1 MSIRGFLHDLTHLGV
16 APDTPP
22 SDAKYIILTNS
33 VSFLGLLVSLLYFP
47 VNLSVEGNLSVQL
60 VPPLVSGAAF
70 SVPPW
75 LNHRRRYWAAT
86 TVMSI
91 AGLGTPLAFTLAFGS
106 DSGNH
111 FYFLP
116 ILSGVTLLYPP
127 RYWKTAGFVA
137 FTGLICFITIVLWGD
152 QVSPLVS
159 FPDEVEQN
167 YYALALII
175 SAVLVAFISYYA
187 HRRTVIVEAQVA
199 ARSRDLVRT
208 IRELQATQAQ
218 MIEAENQAVLARL
231 VAGLLHE
238 INTPLGSIRSAA
250 DTMAGAVTRWERV
263 VTQYADPSH
272 PEGQAALRALEVA
285 PQLRDSLHEGT
296 ARLSTVVD
304 GLRQFVGLDEAER
317 KPLDVRKGIDGALS
331 LLGPSLQGRIEVI
344 RDYAETLPE
353 VVCRPA
359 KLNRAFLSVLQNAV
373 QAIEGRGVLRVSVRK
388 LDGRIEIDVVDDGK
402 GIPRS
407 KMPEIFELGLTR
419 KEGRVGLRLG
429 LPMSKRCIE
438 ELGGQLAV
446 ESVEGE
452 GTTVR
457 MTLPVATS

>member
-1 MSIRGFLHDLTHLGV
+1 MSIRGYLHDLTHLGV

-33 VSFLGLLVSLLYFP
+33 VSSLGLLVSLLYFP

-60 VPPLVSGAAF
+60 VPPVASSVGF
-70 SVPPW
+70 SLPLW
-75 LNHRRRYWAAT
+75 LNYRRRHWVAT
-86 TVMSI
+86 TAMSV
-91 AGLGTPLAFTLAFGS
+91 AGLGTPLAFTLAFGPE
-106 DSGNH
+106 SGNH
-111 FYFLP
+111 FYLLP

-127 RYWKTAGFVA
+127 RYRTTAGVVVLI
-137 FTGLICFITIVLWGD
+137 GLISFIAIVLWGD
-152 QVSPLVS
+152 HVSPLAPFREDVAQ
-159 FPDEVEQN
+159 D
-167 YYALALII
+167 YHALAVII
-175 SAVLVAFISYYA
+175 SAALVAFISYYA

-199 ARSRDLVRT
+199 ARSRELVRT

-263 VTQYADPSH
+263 VTQYADPGD

-296 ARLSTVVD
+296 ARVSTVVE

-344 RDYAETLPE
+344 RDYAET
-353 VVCRPA
+353 
-359 KLNRAFLSVLQNAV
+359 
-373 QAIEGRGVLRVSVRK
+373 
-388 LDGRIEIDVVDDGK
+388 
-402 GIPRS
+402 
-407 KMPEIFELGLTR
+407 
-419 KEGRVGLRLG
+419 
-429 LPMSKRCIE
+429 
-438 ELGGQLAV
+438 
-446 ESVEGE
+446 
-452 GTTVR
+452 
-457 MTLPVATS
+457 

>member
-1 MSIRGFLHDLTHLGV
+1 VALHRVLHDLTHLGV

-47 VNLSVEGNLSVQL
+47 VNLSVEGNLSIQL
-60 VPPLVSGAAF
+60 VPPLASSAGF
-70 SVPPW
+70 SLPPW
-75 LNHRRRYWAAT
+75 LNYRRYHWAAT
-86 TVMSI
+86 TLMCL
-91 AGLGTPLAFTLAFGS
+91 AAYGTQTVYTFAFGTAA
-106 DSGNH
+106 GNH

-116 ILSGVTLLYPP
+116 FLGGMALLYPP
-127 RYWKTAGFVA
+127 RYRKTAGLFVLI
-137 FTGLICFITIVLWGD
+137 GLISFIAIVLWGD
-152 QVSPLVS
+152 IVTPLVP
-159 FPDEVEQN
+159 FRDDVAQK
-167 YYALALII
+167 YYVLALII
-175 SAVLVAFISYYA
+175 SAALVAFISYYA
-187 HRRTVIVEAQVA
+187 NRRTLIVEAQVA
-199 ARSRDLVRT
+199 ARSRELVRT

-250 DTMAGAVTRWERV
+250 DTMAGAVTRWERI
-263 VTQYADPSH
+263 VTQHADPSH
-272 PEGQAALRALEVA
+272 PEGEAALRALEVA
-285 PQLRDSLHEGT
+285 PQLRDSLHEGAT
-296 ARLSTVVD
+296 RLSTVVE

-331 LLGPSLQGRIEVI
+331 LLGPSVQGRIDVI

-373 QAIEGRGVLRVSVRK
+373 QAIEGRGVLRVSVRA

-402 GIPRS
+402 GIPAS

-419 KEGRVGLRLG
+419 KAGRVGLRLG

-446 ESVEGE
+446 ESVEGV